1 MKWPACLLLCLLCA
15 WPGQGRAAD
24 DDLPWRDRLTLWG
37 WIEGMRSMRVKPPR
51 DALASRLGARLKLSA
66 DLGRWYGFVSV
77 DAEQNWEID
86 GESGIDLHEGWL
98 EYAGDGWDLRIGRQI
113 IIWGRA
119 DGVQITDIVSP
130 PDYTEA
136 ITRELDEIR
145 LPVDAVKFRLLGER
159 IDTELI
165 WIPVFRPAIQPSGDN
180 PWAISRSLPDKVTAT
195 SRSTDEPD
203 SSLENSEVAL
213 KVASYLSGLDLAASV
228 FYTWDDYPA
237 AHRTVR
243 SEGDQLQV
251 AFAPKHHRMTVFG
264 LEGSRP
270 WSDFVFR
277 GEAAYYLGRY
287 YATDSLADDPV
298 KKDTLKWLGGVDWTL
313 GNDWTLTTQ
322 LTGTLILDHEDR
334 LADRAHD
341 LLATLN
347 LSKKLLRQTLTLS
360 SMLYYR
366 LNDSEIYD
374 RLKVEYALTDAFHLS
389 VGADIFCG
397 GDGPYGQYRD
407 NTQVWLKGRYNF

>member
-1 MKWPACLLLCLLCA
+1 LKWTACLLLCLLCI
-15 WPGQGRAAD
+15 WPARGSAAD
-24 DDLPWRDRLTLWG
+24 DTPWHDRLTLWG
-37 WIEGMRSMRVKPPR
+37 WIEGVRSMRVKPPR
-51 DALASRLGARLKLSA
+51 DALTSRIGARLKLSA
-66 DLGRWYGFVSV
+66 ELGRWYGFVSV
-77 DAEQNWEID
+77 DAEKNWEIA
-86 GESGIDLHEGWL
+86 GESGINLHEGWL
-98 EYAGDGWDLRIGRQI
+98 EHAGDGWDLRIGRQI
-113 IIWGRA
+113 IIWGKA

-145 LPVDAVKFRLLGER
+145 LPVDAVRFRLLGEKV
-159 IDTELI
+159 DAELI
-165 WIPVFRPAIQPSGDN
+165 WIPVFKAAIQPTGDN
-180 PWAISRSLPDKVTAT
+180 PWAISRSLPENVSAA
-195 SRSTDEPD
+195 SRSTDEPGT
-203 SSLENSEVAL
+203 SLENSEIAF
-213 KVASYLSGLDLAASV
+213 KIASYLSGLDLAASV

-243 SEGDQLQV
+243 SENDRLQV
-251 AFAPKHHRMTVFG
+251 TFAPKHHRLTVFG
-264 LEGSRP
+264 LECSRP

-287 YATDSLADDPV
+287 YATDSLTDDPV
-298 KKDTLKWLGGVDWTL
+298 PKDTLKWLGGVDWTP
-313 GNDWTLTTQ
+313 GNDWTVTAQ

-334 LADRAHD
+334 LAERAHD

-366 LNDSEIYD
+366 LNDNEIYD

-397 GDGPYGQYRD
+397 DDGPYGQYRD
-407 NTQVWLKGRYNF
+407 NTQVWLRGRYNF